1 MFVNV
6 IIDQIVHG
14 VGEEFVET
22 ALLTKYFV
30 EHPPIAQQ
38 LVLSTGTGVEL
49 VVHVLNGTGRN
60 THVFKI
66 EIRISFATG
75 SHARQL
81 LVKPLDLLRQGFR
94 RHVND
99 HLLEG
104 LVIVERQNGDLFQRD
119 GVAPQHN
126 KHGII
131 DHGRIYRDQPP
142 TIAQAAHPKRIHRL
156 CGNQE
161 DTIEVGDGAAMRQ
174 LTDHMGV
181 AHRNKTIRSDDFTQ
195 YRHFVLKHR
204 RISLRE
210 RPQGKGQYCYDE

>member
-1 MFVNV
+1 MFVNI
-6 IIDQIVHG
+6 IIDHIIHR
-14 VGEEFVET
+14 VGEKLVDT

-38 LVLSTGTGVEL
+38 FVLSTGTGVEL

-66 EIRISFATG
+66 EIRIAFATG

-81 LVKPLDLLRQGFR
+81 LVKPLDLLRQRFR

-104 LVIVERQNGDLFQRD
+104 LVIVERQNGDFLQRD

-126 KHGII
+126 EHGVV
-131 DHGRIYRDQPP
+131 DHGGIHWDQPP
-142 TIAQAAHPKRIHRL
+142 TITQATHPERIHRH

-161 DTIEVGDGAAMRQ
+161 EPIEVGDGATMRQ
-174 LTDHMGV
+174 LTDHMGI
-181 AHRNKTIRSDDFTQ
+181 AYRDKAIRSDDFTQ

-210 RPQGKGQYCYDE
+210 RPQGKGQYCYDK